1 MALFVPFPD
10 GYQAHIVYSLD
21 GKNVENRL
29 WFFDRFGAA
38 GTTEYQ
44 QLSDGIAAWHTAN
57 ILPFLSSDI
66 ELVFVRVDA
75 WASDPP
81 VFAAATPV
89 LLNGGVA
96 EQSHTSNVAASV
108 RFVWPS
114 DFRSERKNKNF
125 VPGLPLSA
133 VDLNT
138 ITATYKDIL
147 FEAYAALIDA
157 APTWSTGNIW
167 RWYVAS
173 LVDDNAPRSEMLA
186 ARSIGPV
193 NRDLIKLG
201 QRRRRLP
208 A

>member
-21 GKNVENRL
+21 GKNIENRL
-29 WFFDRFGAA
+29 WFIDRFGAA

-44 QLSDGIAAWHTAN
+44 QLSDGIAAWHTAS

-75 WASDPP
+75 WAADPP

-89 LLNGGVA
+89 LISGGIA
-96 EQSHTSNVAASV
+96 EQSHSANVAASI
-108 RFVWPS
+108 RFVWP
-114 DFRSERKNKNF
+114 DDLLREKQNKNF

-138 ITATYKDIL
+138 ITPTYKEIL
-147 FEAYAALIDA
+147 FDAYVALIDLA
-157 APTWSTGNIW
+157 GTWSDGNIW
-167 RWYVAS
+167 RWVVTS
-173 LVDDNAPRSEMLA
+173 LIDDNAPRSEVLA
-186 ARSIGPV
+186 GRAIGPV
-193 NRDLIKLG
+193 KKEKITLG
-201 QRRRRLP
+201 QRRKRLP
-208 A
+208 S